1 MTIIDQFNLEGKVA
15 LVTGATKG
23 LGQAMALGLAEA
35 GADILSVSRNVRA
48 EETESAV
55 KSLGR
60 QFTHYQ
66 LDFAKASVTDF
77 QNLIRKA
84 IGEHDRLDILVNNSG
99 LVRRSPAVSFSEAA
113 WDSVIQVNLKAGFF
127 LSQAAAHQMH
137 MQGGGKIIF
146 VSSVLGEEG
155 GLLVPSYAASK
166 HGINGV
172 VKALSN
178 EWAGYN
184 IQVNAIAPGYF
195 ETEMTEPLQKD
206 QDRNEALMARI
217 PTGRFGRP
225 DELKGVAV
233 FLASQAS
240 SYVSGSVFTVDGGW
254 LAR

>member
-1 MTIIDQFNLEGKVA
+1 MTIVNQFNLEGKVA

-48 EETESAV
+48 EGTEKVV
-55 KSLGR
+55 KALGR
-60 QFTHYQ
+60 KFTHYQ

-84 IGEHDRLDILVNNSG
+84 IAEHDRLDILVNNSG

-206 QDRNEALMARI
+206 QDRNEALMTRI

-233 FLASQAS
+233 FLASEAS
-240 SYVSGSVFTVDGGW
+240 SYVTGSIFTVDGGW